1 MSELKKNIIWNFATK
16 FILMFFSIY
25 IVRIIVNQYGA
36 KIYGLF
42 SITLIFTG
50 YLTILD
56 FGLQIS
62 TIKFVSQYK
71 NSGKEKNEVYSLIFL
86 AVVII
91 SVLITLIG
99 YLFNTTMVD
108 LLNISEQM
116 RADAIV
122 CFKIVLIAIFFNFF
136 NMYFRGIIIAHNYM
150 RFSSINN
157 TVVTILKLLLSAV
170 LALQGYSI
178 IAIVEVYVLSRIIE
192 TIVQF
197 YIVKKRIGWK
207 ISFKNIKI
215 NRMKEIAPYSIKMF
229 ISNLVSMSTTYL
241 DKLIIGFYLP
251 IQYISYYQVPYNLS
265 SKTNIIQQNIV
276 SAVFPNFVTKNGEI
290 NSRVKE
296 LYFKSNY
303 YIIILLAPICFGL
316 SIFSKEILTLWI
328 NPEFAEN
335 SFMVLKIIA
344 PAFLFASMSIVIIN
358 LANATKMENVVL
370 IIHIAYLIIFI
381 LLIFIFVKI
390 YGIVGAAFAFLISNF
405 MSWLIF
411 SFWINISKNLL
422 KEYFLKI
429 FKILIIPILVVLIT
443 VIIRKYFA
451 LYLSLIFYLVSSII
465 IYLNECKKYVKSYRI
480 GRNSNI

>member
-1 MSELKKNIIWNFATK
+1 MSELKKNIIWNFITK
-16 FILMFFSIY
+16 FILIFFSFFIT
-25 IVRIIVNQYGA
+25 RIIVNQYGA
-36 KIYGLF
+36 EIYGLF
-42 SITLIFTG
+42 SITLVFTG

-56 FGLQIS
+56 FGMQIS

-71 NSGKEKNEVYSLIFL
+71 NSSGEKQEIYSSIFF
-86 AVVII
+86 AVVIT

-99 YLFNTTMVD
+99 YLFINTMVE
-108 LLNISEQM
+108 LLKIPEQM
-116 RADAIV
+116 KTDAII
-122 CFKIVLIAIFFNFF
+122 CFKIVLIAVFCNFF

-157 TVVTILKLLLSAV
+157 VVVTILKLLLSAL

-178 IAIVEVYVLSRIIE
+178 IAIVGIYVLSRVIE
-192 TIVQF
+192 TTVQF
-197 YIVKKRIGWK
+197 YIVKKMIGWK
-207 ISFKNIKI
+207 FSTENVNV
-215 NRMKEIAPYSIKMF
+215 NRMKEIAPYSAKMF

-265 SKTNIIQQNIV
+265 SKTNIIQSNIV
-276 SAVFPNFVTKNGEI
+276 PAVFPNFVTKNGEI
-290 NSRVKE
+290 GSNVKE

-358 LANATKMENVVL
+358 LANANKMENIIL
-370 IIHIAYLIIFI
+370 IIHIIYLGIF
-381 LLIFIFVKI
+381 LLLMSLFVKI
-390 YGIVGAAFAFLISNF
+390 YGVIGAAFAFLISNF
-405 MSWLIF
+405 ISWLIF

-422 KEYFLKI
+422 KEYFLKT
-429 FKILIIPILVVLIT
+429 FKILIIPILVVLVTISIKT
-443 VIIRKYFA
+443 FIA

-465 IYLNECKKYVKSYRI
+465 IYLNEGRKYVKSYRI